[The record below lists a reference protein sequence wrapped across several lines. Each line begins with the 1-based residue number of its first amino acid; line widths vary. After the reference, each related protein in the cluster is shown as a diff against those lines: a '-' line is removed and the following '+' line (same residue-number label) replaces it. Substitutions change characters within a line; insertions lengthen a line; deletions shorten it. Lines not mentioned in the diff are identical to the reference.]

1 MKGGCLSVTQ
11 AAMEDASELARTGTL
26 TFGVR
31 LDRAR
36 ISGMAAL
43 PPTAEVSRRGR
54 LGWSVPGTDPR
65 LKTQPAGPGSVGA
78 PRIDPGCT
86 VCGLEAAAGCYPR

>member
-1 MKGGCLSVTQ
+1 
-11 AAMEDASELARTGTL
+11 MEYASELASTGNI

-78 PRIDPGCT
+78 PRCS
-86 VCGLEAAAGCYPR
+86 GLLSAVKRYANSGRGVV